1 MIETVASF
9 GQNLIHLAF
18 PFSASLQNLKAP
30 CTFGE
35 TAKAFSHWD
44 QFNLK
49 FVSSF
54 YNFVLNLI

>member
-35 TAKAFSHWD
+35 TAKAFSRWD
-44 QFNLK
+44 QFNLL
-49 FVSSF
+49 FSRLFTIFS
-54 YNFVLNLI
+54 